1 MRISDDTRYPH
12 PVLSEDS
19 GDYSVGAFEVA
30 FQCQETFSTG
40 KVTLQYEVGLDNPD
54 ILALVESGA
63 ARVGAFVRCRDT
75 YFSALEKMAWPS
87 GQIDFPEGVLLDR
100 VYVRPIIW
108 LTRDIQ
114 EWRPRGVNPEFTLPL
129 SLKAGEVIAIALES
143 RLTVGKAKLAPL
155 ESIFSM
161 KRLDTLEPH
170 AISVDPDGDK
180 ITIFAGKDAYDT
192 VMGLRATGR
201 GKAVALASVYTP
213 AVMELL
219 HQWSQNSF
227 EGRRWLKPFTAKCDA
242 VGIAQDAP
250 KLLEDTQKL
259 LNHPLAGIKFEEE
272 VTW

>member
-12 PVLSEDS
+12 PVLSVDS
-19 GDYSVGAFEVA
+19 GDYSAGAFEVA

-40 KVTLQYEVGLDNPD
+40 KVTLQYQIELDNPD

-114 EWRPRGVNPEFTLPL
+114 DWRPKGVNPEFPLPL
-129 SLKAGEVIAIALES
+129 SLKAGEVLAIALES

-161 KRLDTLEPH
+161 KRLTDIVGRCDTC
-170 AISVDPDGDK
+170 D
-180 ITIFAGKDAYDT
+180 
-192 VMGLRATGR
+192 LRVPPQTTYGIVIANLSKR
-201 GKAVALASVYTP
+201 
-213 AVMELL
+213 
-219 HQWSQNSF
+219 
-227 EGRRWLKPFTAKCDA
+227 
-242 VGIAQDAP
+242 VG
-250 KLLEDTQKL
+250 
-259 LNHPLAGIKFEEE
+259 EE
-272 VTW
+272 VLLDLRFQLFRFEARQPP